1 MFNFP
6 STIKLLSGIFLLSL
20 LADQAWSITPD
31 KFYAKTAGSIW
42 RVSSQDALGVEFA
55 QGSAVVIEPETL
67 ITNCHV
73 IAKAKKISIRQESL
87 TLEAKLQ
94 YIDVERDLCQITA
107 RNMKSPAVVLGDSNK
122 LTVGQHIYTI
132 GNPIGMERTL
142 SDGLISALRKDDKQN
157 LWYIQISAP
166 ISPGSSGGGLFDEDG
181 KLIGITSAGI
191 LKGQNLNLAI
201 PANLLSDLPARSAAA
216 MEKFKNKTTQD
227 ATAVGPNIKPEVTV
241 QSVARVPIPPASGFA
256 EISDAAKLEQFGAR
270 KGYEEFLGRALPR
283 AFAIADGG
291 GWFHTSGRVPKDAT
305 LSADP
310 HIRVVTE
317 CETFHKR
324 HCTLYA
330 VDDIVVYQEKKLT
343 DSNNP
348 AYLKRTPV
356 PAPSSYA
363 DISDVKKLDAFGA
376 RKGYEEFLNKA
387 FPRAFALGPQ
397 GHWFWASGFDVKNTD
412 SAEPHVRV
420 LIQCERKSRQ
430 TCALYAVDG
439 NVVFQNPK
447 GIDSYTFT
455 SPAPPP
461 TAYADISDV
470 SKLDKFGARKSYEE
484 FLQQNFPRAFAVTD
498 AGGGYFTS
506 GINPKDPSASSEPHV
521 RILQA
526 CESYYKRSCYLY
538 AVNGAV
544 VYTGKDNKDSSKK

>member
-6 STIKLLSGIFLLSL
+6 STIRLSGGIFLLSL
-20 LADQAWSITPD
+20 FVNQAWSITPD
-31 KFYAKTAGSIW
+31 KFYAKTAASIW
-42 RVSSQDALGVEFA
+42 RVTSQDALGVEFA

-73 IAKAKKISIRQESL
+73 IAKAKKISIKQENL
-87 TLEAKLQ
+87 TLDAKLQ

-107 RNMKSPAVVLGDSNK
+107 RNMKSPAVALGDSNK

-132 GNPIGMERTL
+132 GNPVGMDRTL
-142 SDGLISALRKDDKQN
+142 SDGLISALRKDDNQN

-201 PANLLSDLPARSAAA
+201 PANLLSELPARSAAA
-216 MEKFKNKTTQD
+216 LDKFKNKTTQD
-227 ATAVGPNIKPEVTV
+227 SMAGGANIKPEAKV
-241 QSVARVPIPPASGFA
+241 QSAARTPIPPASGFA
-256 EISDAAKLEQFGAR
+256 DISDAAKLDQFGAR
-270 KGYEEFLGRALPR
+270 KGYEEFLGKALPR

-291 GWFHTSGRVPKDAT
+291 GWFHTYGRTPKDT
-305 LSADP
+305 ADP
-310 HIRVVTE
+310 HVRVVTE

-330 VDDIVVYQEKKLT
+330 VDDIVVYQEKKIT

-348 AYLKRTPV
+348 VYLKRTPV
-356 PAPSSYA
+356 PVPSSYA

-387 FPRAFALGPQ
+387 FPRAFAIGPQ
-397 GHWFWASGFDVKNTD
+397 GHWFWASGFDAKNPD

-420 LIQCERKSRQ
+420 LIQCERKSKQ
-430 TCALYAVDG
+430 ACALYAVDG

-447 GIDSYTFT
+447 GINTYTFT
-455 SPAPPP
+455 VPAPAP
-461 TAYADISDV
+461 TSYADISDI

-506 GINPKDPSASSEPHV
+506 GMNPKDPLASNEPHV

-538 AVNGAV
+538 AVNGVV
-544 VYTGKDNKDSSKK
+544 VYTGKENKDPGRK